1 MATTYLANPSV
12 TIGAVDVSA
21 NCSAAV
27 VTVGYDSLES
37 TAFGQTGRSYVP
49 GLESV
54 EVTLTL
60 FNAYGAGEI
69 EATLE
74 AIVGTSTTLTI
85 LPADAAASANNPE
98 YVISNC
104 FLASFP
110 AIDAAV
116 GELSSIDV
124 TFTGGTWARNIV

>member
-21 NCSAAV
+21 QCSAAT

-37 TAFGQTGRSYVP
+37 TAFGQTGRSYEP

-60 FNAYGAGEI
+60 FNSYGTGEI
-69 EATLE
+69 EATLNG
-74 AIVGTSTTLTI
+74 IVGTSVTLII
-85 LPADAAASANNPE
+85 LPADAAAGTSNPE
-98 YVISNC
+98 HTITGA
-104 FLASFP
+104 FLGSYP
-110 AIDAAV
+110 AIDATV

-124 TFTGGTWARNIV
+124 TFTGGTWVRATS

>member
-1 MATTYLANPSV
+1 MATTYLSNPSV

-21 NCSAAV
+21 NCTAAT
-27 VTVGYDSLES
+27 VTVGYDELES
-37 TAFGQTGRSYVP
+37 TAFGQTGRSFVP

-60 FNAYGAGEI
+60 FNAYGTGEI

-85 LPADAAASANNPE
+85 LPANAAASSNNPE

-110 AIDAAV
+110 AIDATV

-124 TFTGGTWARNIV
+124 TFTGGTWARNTV